1 MEAIVIVDDSAV
13 VVKFISKPFV
23 EPGRTTE
30 LARFWMDEDEIY
42 EERGE
47 FWGKLQRLTMS

>member
-13 VVKFISKPFV
+13 VVEFISKPFV